1 MALQRTKQARQ
12 DDANVTRL
20 HDVADLGGARIGA
33 DLRGARQRRGLAI
46 DDVAKRLRIGVDF
59 LQAMEEGRFE
69 ALPGRTYVVG
79 FLRSYAEFLGLD
91 GKAIVERYRDEAGA
105 AHGPAELNFPEPLA
119 PPSLPTGR
127 IVLVALV
134 LGAVVVAGWSIVHDR
149 ATPLFERVAQVPA
162 DLLGTAEP
170 SSEPAADAA
179 TADAAAAA
187 EPAIVATAE
196 PEPVAETVATEAAPA
211 EPAVVAAVPVEPV
224 AVEPLPVEPSA
235 AEATVPTEPAEPV
248 VATAEPAVAT
258 AEPVVPVPTEPAQP
272 AAEGGYVPNVY
283 GGATPGRIVITATA
297 DSWVQVSRAD
307 GSAVFTRILEP
318 GDIYHVP
325 DDPGL
330 ALRTGNAGGLTITVD
345 GAAVPAVGGA
355 NEVRRGIALDPDR
368 LKAGT
373 AVP

>member
-1 MALQRTKQARQ
+1 MALQRNRLARQ
-12 DDANVTRL
+12 DDDANVTRL
-20 HDVADLGGARIGA
+20 HDVADLGGARIVA
-33 DLRGARQRRGLAI
+33 DLRGTRQRLGLSI
-46 DDVAKRLRIGVDF
+46 DDVAKQLRIGAGF
-59 LQAMEEGRFE
+59 LQAMEDGRFE

-91 GKAIVERYRDEAGA
+91 GKSIVERYRDEAGA
-105 AHGPAELNFPEPLA
+105 NHGPAELNFPEPLA

-127 IVLVALV
+127 IILIALV

-162 DLLGTAEP
+162 DLLGTVEP
-170 SSEPAADAA
+170 ATEPATDTASTGAAVAVVAEPAATTTTATVVAA
-179 TADAAAAA
+179 PSAAA
-187 EPAIVATAE
+187 ETVS
-196 PEPVAETVATEAAPA
+196 AETAPA
-211 EPAVVAAVPVEPV
+211 EPTVVAAVPVEPV
-224 AVEPLPVEPSA
+224 AVEPV
-235 AEATVPTEPAEPV
+235 PAEPV
-248 VATAEPAVAT
+248 EVELSASAVAT
-258 AEPVVPVPTEPAQP
+258 AEPIAPAPAEPALP
-272 AAEGGYVPNVY
+272 AVESGYVPNVY
-283 GGATPGRIVITATA
+283 GGATPERIVITATA

-318 GDIYHVP
+318 GDVYHVP

-345 GAAVPAVGGA
+345 GAVVPAVGSA